1 MKSILKNAICVS
13 VICPFIVLA
22 QEQKDFY
29 KVADYKPKDI
39 KEIKT
44 IYAEQFRIVYN
55 IKDMANANSSSL
67 GSNQQNGVKVAAVL
81 GVNKETLQA
90 VTDEAFKLFQDKAK
104 ANGYEFIDNSK
115 IQALEVYKDKTVAH
129 KPIVYP
135 EIMDKEDKVCIYAT
149 PQNFVGFEK
158 VFPMKLAKAF
168 KNNDVLTANINLTM
182 GFVNFNAKSSK
193 IGVQAKVKTNTEL
206 SLGGYIPC
214 QSGFMD
220 NSFVTTTT
228 INSYSKYTAGY
239 TFTHKDPLTY
249 DKEIGELVIT
259 NDGSTDVG
267 FLSYGINNKYRGYL
281 FKVDQEQYKSAVLEL
296 IGKEFDFYFETLKAN
311 ANK

>member
-1 MKSILKNAICVS
+1 MKSILKNAICLS

-22 QEQKDFY
+22 QEQKDLY
-29 KVADYKPKDI
+29 KIMDYKPKDI

-55 IKDMANANSSSL
+55 IKDMANANSTSI

-81 GVNKETLQA
+81 GVTKETLQA

-104 ANGYEFIDNSK
+104 ANGFEFIDNSK
-115 IQALEVYKDKTVAH
+115 IQALEVYKDKTIAH

-135 EIMDKEDKVCIYAT
+135 EIMDKEDKVCIYVT
-149 PQNFVGFEK
+149 PQSFVGLEK
-158 VFPMKLAKAF
+158 LGPMKLVKAF
-168 KNNDVLTANINLTM
+168 KNNDILTANISLTM
-182 GFVNFNAKSSK
+182 GFVNFKAKGSK
-193 IGVQAKVKTNTEL
+193 IGVQAKVTTNTEL
-206 SLGGYIPC
+206 SVGGFIPC
-214 QSGFMD
+214 QASFMD
-220 NSFVTTTT
+220 NSGGTTSI

-239 TFTHKDPLTY
+239 TFTHKEPLTY

-259 NDGSTDVG
+259 NDGNTSFG
-267 FLSYGINNKYRGYL
+267 LGSYGIDNKYRGYL
-281 FKVDQEQYKSAVLEL
+281 FKVDQEQYKNAVLEL

>member
-1 MKSILKNAICVS
+1 MNTPLKKIIQVSTLFPAIL
-13 VICPFIVLA
+13 FA
-22 QEQKDFY
+22 QEQKDLY
-29 KVADYKPKDI
+29 KIMDYKPQDI

-44 IYAEQFRIVYN
+44 IYAEQFRLVYN
-55 IKDMANANSSSL
+55 IKDMASANSSSI

-81 GVNKETLQA
+81 GVTKETLQA

-115 IQALEVYKDKTVAH
+115 IQALDVYKDKTVAH

-135 EIMDKEDKVCIYAT
+135 EIMDKEDRVCIYAT
-149 PQNFVGFEK
+149 PQNFVGLEK
-158 VFPMKLAKAF
+158 IGPMKLVKAF
-168 KNNDVLTANINLTM
+168 KNNDVLTANISLTI

-193 IGVQAKVKTNTEL
+193 IGIQAKVTTNTEL
-206 SLGGYIPC
+206 SVGGFIPC
-214 QSGFMD
+214 QASFMD
-220 NSFVTTTT
+220 NSGGTTSI

-259 NDGSTDVG
+259 NDGNTSFG
-267 FLSYGINNKYRGYL
+267 LGSYGIDNKYKGYL
-281 FKVDQEQYKSAVLEL
+281 YKVDQEQYKSAILEL
-296 IGKEFDFYFETLKAN
+296 IGKEFDFYFETLKQT
-311 ANK
+311 KK